1 MIGKSWSFGVVRPM
15 DETYVNNLSQEQRSA
30 WGIQIFIRLW
40 LSGMCQSQA
49 AQNWTIAQL
58 AILFEVTQAHLFRE
72 ESHTATSLS
81 KELNM
86 PLQTVSRNVRDLQK
100 MGLIK
105 QQESSDDAR
114 KKYLHPC
121 NEFFARDAMGS
132 IIQHFGSEWYHGWEN
147 LDKADGAEWYFP
159 MSNCSNATAQE
170 EIRQFRGF
178 SKENWN
184 PDLHLK

>member
-1 MIGKSWSFGVVRPM
+1 M
-15 DETYVNNLSQEQRSA
+15 DENYISGLRKPQRAA
-30 WGIQIFIRLW
+30 WGIQVFIRLW

-72 ESHTATSLS
+72 DPHTATSLS

-86 PLQTVSRNVRDLQK
+86 PMQTVSRNVRDLQK

-121 NEFFARDAMGS
+121 NEFFARDAMGGIVQDFAS
-132 IIQHFGSEWYHGWEN
+132 QWYHDWDAV
-147 LDKADGAEWYFP
+147 DKAKGADWYYP
-159 MSNCSNATAQE
+159 MSQCSNVFAKE
-170 EIRQFRGF
+170 EIKQFREF
-178 SKENWN
+178 SKI
-184 PDLHLK
+184 D

>member
-1 MIGKSWSFGVVRPM
+1 
-15 DETYVNNLSQEQRSA
+15 
-30 WGIQIFIRLW
+30 
-40 LSGMCQSQA
+40 MCQSQA

-72 ESHTATSLS
+72 DPHTATSLS

-86 PLQTVSRNVRDLQK
+86 PMQTVSRNVRDLQK

-132 IIQHFGSEWYHGWEN
+132 IVQDFASQWYHGWDG
-147 LDKADGAEWYFP
+147 LDKAKGADWYYP
-159 MSNCSNATAQE
+159 MSQCSNVFAKE
-170 EIRQFRGF
+170 EIKQFREF
-178 SKENWN
+178 SKI
-184 PDLHLK
+184 D